1 MGNQVLAVDIGATKV
16 ALALVDETMRVSEKQ
31 EIRVS
36 NETDLWSE
44 IARHSLEIVNKVED
58 KFLGVGIGSAGPL
71 HLTTG
76 SISPVNIPQWRNF
89 GIVECFRKTLGVDAV
104 VLHGDALAFTH
115 AEHRLGAGRGVENLL
130 GMVVS
135 TGIGGGLI
143 LNNSVFNGDSGNASF
158 IGHHTI
164 NFDGVACTCG
174 RFGCVETYASGPR
187 MAEIARSRGWK
198 SDSHSFIALAE
209 DARAGNATALEV
221 IDEGTRALAV
231 GIVNTLATLDIRTVV
246 LGGGVTQAG
255 DIFWN
260 PLRKHV
266 KNESRFTSFLENV
279 DLRSAELDRNAGVIG
294 AALGVIAELE
304 KFDRVPHLNKQR
316 G

>member
-1 MGNQVLAVDIGATKV
+1 
-16 ALALVDETMRVSEKQ
+16 
-31 EIRVS
+31 
-36 NETDLWSE
+36 
-44 IARHSLEIVNKVED
+44 
-58 KFLGVGIGSAGPL
+58 
-71 HLTTG
+71 
-76 SISPVNIPQWRNF
+76 VNIPQWRNF
-89 GIVECFRKTLGVDAV
+89 GIVDSFRKILGIDAV

-115 AEHRLGAGRGVENLL
+115 AEHRLGAGRGVRNLL

-164 NFDGVACTCG
+164 NFDGIACACG

-198 SDSHSFIALAE
+198 SDSNSFIELAE

-231 GIVNTLATLDIRTVV
+231 GIVNTLATLDICTVV
-246 LGGGVTQAG
+246 IGGGVTQAG
-255 DIFWN
+255 DIFWK
-260 PLRKHV
+260 PLREHV
-266 KNESRFTSFLENV
+266 QNEARFTSFLENI
-279 DLRSAELDRNAGVIG
+279 DLRSAQLSRDAGVIG
-294 AALGVIAELE
+294 AALGVISQLE
-304 KFDRVPHLNKQR
+304 SLERIPTLTKGRS
-316 G
+316 

>member
-16 ALALVDETMRVSEKQ
+16 ALALVDEAMGVSEKR
-31 EIRVS
+31 EIRVD

-44 IARHSLEIVNKVED
+44 IARHSLEIVNKISGN
-58 KFLGVGIGSAGPL
+58 FLGVGIGSAGPL
-71 HLTTG
+71 HLSTG
-76 SISPVNIPQWRNF
+76 SISPVNIPQWRKF
-89 GIVECFRKTLGVDAV
+89 GIVDSFRKVLQTEYV

-115 AEHRLGAGRGVENLL
+115 AEHRLGAGQGVENLL

-143 LNNSVFNGDSGNASF
+143 LNNQVFNGDSGNASF

-164 NFDGVACTCG
+164 NFDGIPCACG

-187 MAEIARSRGWK
+187 MAEIARTRGWK
-198 SDSHSFIALAE
+198 SDSPSFIALAE
-209 DARAGNATALEV
+209 DARSGNSTALEV

-255 DIFWN
+255 DIFWK
-260 PLRKHV
+260 PLREHV
-266 KNESRFTSFLENV
+266 KNEACFTSFLENL
-279 DLRSAELDRNAGVIG
+279 DLRSAQLDRDAGVIG
-294 AALGVIAELE
+294 AALGVISEIESL
-304 KFDRVPHLNKQR
+304 DRVPNLNKQR

>member
-16 ALALVDETMRVSEKQ
+16 ALALVDEAMGVSEKR
-31 EIRVS
+31 EIRVD

-44 IARHSLEIVNKVED
+44 IARHSLEIVNKISGN
-58 KFLGVGIGSAGPL
+58 FLGVGIGSAGPV
-71 HLTTG
+71 HLSTG
-76 SISPVNIPQWRNF
+76 SISPVNIPQWRKF
-89 GIVECFRKTLGVDAV
+89 GIVDSFRKVLQTEYV

-115 AEHRLGAGRGVENLL
+115 AEHRLGAGKGVENLL

-143 LNNSVFNGDSGNASF
+143 LNNQVFNGDSGNASF

-164 NFDGVACTCG
+164 NFDGIPCACG

-187 MAEIARSRGWK
+187 MAEIARTRGWK
-198 SDSHSFIALAE
+198 SDSPSFIALAE
-209 DARAGNATALEV
+209 DARSGNSTALEV

-255 DIFWN
+255 DIFWK
-260 PLRKHV
+260 PLREHV
-266 KNESRFTSFLENV
+266 KNEACFTSFLENL
-279 DLRSAELDRNAGVIG
+279 DLRSAQLDRDAGVIG
-294 AALGVIAELE
+294 AALGVISEIESL
-304 KFDRVPHLNKQR
+304 DRVPNLNKQR